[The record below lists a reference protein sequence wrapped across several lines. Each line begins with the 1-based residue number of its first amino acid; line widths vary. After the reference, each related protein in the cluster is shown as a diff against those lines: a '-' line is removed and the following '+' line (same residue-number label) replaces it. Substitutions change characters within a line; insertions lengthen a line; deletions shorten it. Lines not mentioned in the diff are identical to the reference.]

1 MLNADMH
8 RLSAA
13 PKLGD
18 LEIWHIENGGG
29 GWSHNVH
36 IHFEEGRILT
46 RDGETPPDWERFGR
60 KDVYRVGR
68 MDDSGSEITL
78 AMRFRDFGGAYME
91 HCHNTQHEDHSML
104 LRWDIENPGQLS
116 PFLTPEPQWNGCTY
130 TDSFTLPTART
141 QENGRDRPG
150 ELVGDFK
157 AKEDFQKDNNAA
169 GLLCAAGAID
179 ACNSGTSTPV
189 GNGGTQ
195 VAIPDNN
202 VTPVAPTE
210 DTSTPPVAAEKPKKN
225 KKDKKNKK
233 NKKNKKRRGGKGKN

>member
-1 MLNADMH
+1 
-8 RLSAA
+8 
-13 PKLGD
+13 
-18 LEIWHIENGGG
+18 
-29 GWSHNVH
+29 
-36 IHFEEGRILT
+36 
-46 RDGETPPDWERFGR
+46 
-60 KDVYRVGR
+60 
-68 MDDSGSEITL
+68 
-78 AMRFRDFGGAYME
+78 AMRFRDFGGAFME

-141 QENGRDRPG
+141 QENGRDRPD

-169 GLLCAAGAID
+169 ELLCAAGATA

-195 VAIPDNN
+195 AGPTPDNN
-202 VTPVAPTE
+202 VTPVA
-210 DTSTPPVAAEKPKKN
+210 AEKP
-225 KKDKKNKK
+225 KKNKK
-233 NKKNKKRRGGKGKN
+233 NKKNKKRRGRSGKN

>member
-1 MLNADMH
+1 
-8 RLSAA
+8 
-13 PKLGD
+13 
-18 LEIWHIENGGG
+18 
-29 GWSHNVH
+29 
-36 IHFEEGRILT
+36 
-46 RDGETPPDWERFGR
+46 
-60 KDVYRVGR
+60 

-157 AKEDFQKDNNAA
+157 AKEDFLKDNNAA
-169 GLLCAAGAID
+169 GLLCAAGATE

-195 VAIPDNN
+195 AGPTPDNN